1 MGTHSAAES
10 EAMVRNRGKYGGG
23 RVPHSYRRRGHRRP
37 CADLRLTLGLEGR
50 RRTSF
55 GMEWRDTDTGTHE
68 RTGVCAPEATERMWH
83 REGKKIICCKSM
95 STVMSQFL
103 ESLIVL

>member
-1 MGTHSAAES
+1 
-10 EAMVRNRGKYGGG
+10 
-23 RVPHSYRRRGHRRP
+23 
-37 CADLRLTLGLEGR
+37 
-50 RRTSF
+50 
-55 GMEWRDTDTGTHE
+55 MEWRDTDTGTHE

-95 STVMSQFL
+95 STVMPQFL